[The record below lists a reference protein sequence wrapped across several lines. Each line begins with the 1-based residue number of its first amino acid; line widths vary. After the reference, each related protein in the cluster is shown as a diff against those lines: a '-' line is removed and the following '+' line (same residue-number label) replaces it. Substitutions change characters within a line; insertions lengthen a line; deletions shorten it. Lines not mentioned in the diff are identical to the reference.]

1 MKIFSKLF
9 SILFGLTLLI
19 LVSCTPEEPV
29 SGEEEIDTVK
39 LTFANGPTATWE
51 LNGAT
56 PEIVL
61 NANTT
66 YATVTIEFTNAENN
80 EDVTAEILEEAEDH
94 LVCYSSSISDLIVS
108 LNDKDANNLDLGL
121 NTSWETGDTASG
133 IVTVELRHQP
143 AVKDGTCTP
152 GDSDVEV
159 VFDVTIQ

>member
-1 MKIFSKLF
+1 MKTFLNIF
-9 SILFGLTLLI
+9 SILLGLALLS
-19 LVSCTPEEPV
+19 LVACTPEEPV
-29 SGEEEIDTVK
+29 SGEEEIDTVQ
-39 LTFANGPTATWE
+39 LTFANGPIATWE
-51 LNGAT
+51 LNGSS

-66 YATVTIEFTNAENN
+66 YATVTVEFSNAENN

-108 LNDKDANNLDLGL
+108 FNDKDANNLDLGL

-133 IVTVELRHQP
+133 TVTVELRHQP

-159 VFDVTIQ
+159 IFDVSIQ